1 MTHPTFVL
9 VMNQQGARAG
19 AAMGRLSALSHGRGE
34 ASRGG
39 GLLHNRGRD
48 HLLLLLRHGHGHHG
62 DSGADGHSHADE
74 ATEGDDGERGVDV
87 LGGRHRA

>member
-1 MTHPTFVL
+1 MTHPTSNFQL
-9 VMNQQGARAG
+9 LTSREGRG
-19 AAMGRLSALSHGRGE
+19 RDGRLSALSHGRGE
-34 ASRGG
+34 ATRGG
-39 GLLHNRGRD
+39 GLLHNRGRN

-74 ATEGDDGERGVDV
+74 ATEGDDRERGVDV